1 MKFYLKSHNN
11 SLGGLQFIQ
20 DAEGNWGY
28 KPSGADIVTPFKT
41 ASYPSN
47 ITLYSKASISIP
59 VIGNTIA
66 FKITTR
72 HPYINFYID
81 GLIGALSTRLY
92 TQLAGQSY
100 NGSKNFDI
108 TNYDTIKFSTAEHS
122 GYELVASITITN
134 IEIN

>member
-1 MKFYLKSHNN
+1 MEHGFITVNN
-11 SLGGLQFIQ
+11 SL
-20 DAEGNWGY
+20 NGY
-28 KPSGADIVTPFKT
+28 SFGETSDGKPGYRKPGADTVTPFKT
-41 ASYPSN
+41 ASYPSDV
-47 ITLYSKASISIP
+47 TLYSRASISIP

-81 GLIGALSTRLY
+81 GLIGASSTRLY

-122 GYELVASITITN
+122 GYESVASITITN